1 MTRMRPQ
8 TADPQVK
15 PAFHMA
21 VWAELARIM
30 MTAHQRRGESDDV
43 AHWMYQLMA
52 LDPGAVPGA
61 AHLLPVCTP
70 FCHLLG
76 SPQC

>member
-1 MTRMRPQ
+1 LQ
-8 TADPQVK
+8 AK

-52 LDPGAVPGA
+52 LDPHASEWQIFESSNEPCGNEP
-61 AHLLPVCTP
+61 LR
-70 FCHLLG
+70 
-76 SPQC
+76 

>member
-1 MTRMRPQ
+1 
-8 TADPQVK
+8 
-15 PAFHMA
+15 MA

-52 LDPGAVPGA
+52 LDPHASEWQI
-61 AHLLPVCTP
+61 
-70 FCHLLG
+70 FE
-76 SPQC
+76 QQ